1 MTEEAKRLRIKTL
14 EISCA
19 GRDGN
24 LMSCFS
30 SADIISALFSSV
42 INPLDRSPNR
52 NQFVLSKGQSNMALM
67 AQLVLCGAIPEE
79 EIQTACR
86 LDARISMQ
94 ADRTKFDCVEN
105 SAGSL
110 GHGLPIAAGM
120 AWAKKIKGY
129 HGKVFV
135 LVGDGEMNEG
145 TMWEALLFAASEK
158 LDNLVIIID
167 NNHSLDEMLNI
178 GSFKE
183 KMEAFGMQYISGNGH
198 DAEWLVNA
206 IKLHHEKPL
215 VIDAQTVRG
224 WGSETMLADRF
235 WFHRAP
241 NAEQLKMLSEEVL
254 RFDES
259 QYKREEG
266 VK

>member
-1 MTEEAKRLRIKTL
+1 MTEEARALRIKTL
-14 EISCA
+14 EISYA
-19 GRDGN
+19 GHDGN

-30 SADIISALFSSV
+30 SADIISSLYHSV
-42 INPLDRSPNR
+42 IDPFDRSGDR
-52 NQFVLSKGQSNMALM
+52 NQFVLSKGQSNMALI

-86 LDARISMQ
+86 LESRISMQ
-94 ADRTKFDCVEN
+94 ADRTKIGCIEN

-120 AWAKKIKGY
+120 AWAKKIRGNT
-129 HGKVFV
+129 GKVFV

-145 TMWEALLFAASEK
+145 TMWEACLFAASEK

-178 GSFKE
+178 GSFKD
-183 KMEAFGMQYISGNGH
+183 KMEAFGLEYMSVNGH
-198 DAEWLVNA
+198 DDSEITRALNA
-206 IKLHHEKPL
+206 PHERPL
-215 VIDAQTVRG
+215 AIDAQTVRG
-224 WGSETMLADRF
+224 WGSKTMLADRF

-241 NAEQLKMLSEEVL
+241 NEEQLRVLTEEVKT
-254 RFDES
+254 FA
-259 QYKREEG
+259 G
-266 VK
+266 

>member
-1 MTEEAKRLRIKTL
+1 MTEEARQLRIRTL
-14 EISCA
+14 EISHA
-19 GRDGN
+19 GKDGN

-30 SADIISALFSSV
+30 SADIISVLFHGV
-42 INPLDRSPNR
+42 IDPFDRSDDR
-52 NQFVLSKGQSNMALM
+52 NQFVLSKGQSNMAYI

-79 EIQTACR
+79 EIGTACR

-94 ADRTKFDCVEN
+94 ADRTKFHCIEN

-120 AWAKKIKGY
+120 AWAKKIRGNKGTVY
-129 HGKVFV
+129 V

-145 TMWEALLFAASEK
+145 TMWEACLFAGSEK

-167 NNHSLDEMLNI
+167 NNHSLDEMLKI

-183 KMEAFGMQYISGNGH
+183 KMEAFGLDYTSVSGH
-198 DAEWLVNA
+198 DAEALKKA
-206 IKLHHEKPL
+206 LQLPHEKPL

-241 NAEQLKMLSEEVL
+241 DAEQLKKLSEEV
-254 RFDES
+254 RQFDDENRI
-259 QYKREEG
+259 REEG
-266 VK
+266 LK